1 MEIDRAFKIRLYPT
15 ADQAALL
22 AKTFGCKRFIWNA
35 MLAER
40 MACSL
45 VIGITK
51 LFMFNLFRMHCIW

>member
-40 MACSL
+40 MA
-45 VIGITK
+45 
-51 LFMFNLFRMHCIW
+51 

>member
-40 MACSL
+40 MAWYRDHGKS
-45 VIGITK
+45 IG
-51 LFMFNLFRMHCIW
+51 N